1 MDKFISNHKRRGTFP
16 KNASQIW
23 VIGIESR
30 RKKYYLFYIEKNE
43 KNENE
48 FELFVKTICKRYKY
62 KKFEFLTRDDM
73 YRAMRNES
81 YKSIDEFPVERFS
94 KLWKIIK
101 PDEEYP
107 EHSD

>member
-1 MDKFISNHKRRGTFP
+1 MGKFISNHKRRKTFP
-16 KNASQIW
+16 KNATQIW

-30 RKKYYLFYIEKNE
+30 RKKYYLFNIEKGE

-48 FELFVKTICKRYKY
+48 YELLIRKICKNYKY
-62 KKFEFLTRDDM
+62 KIFEFLTREDM
-73 YRAMRNES
+73 YRAMRNGA
-81 YKSIDEFPVERFS
+81 YKSIDEFPSERFL